1 MSIREQ
7 IANNIIDTLKAVV
20 DLPPTVITREP
31 FDVEKLAIT
40 QFPAMLVETGEELRE
55 SATMG
60 AGKRLATITYI
71 IRAFARGNELDTK
84 RNNLIETIEEALDSD
99 RYRGLSGTVLDTQ
112 IVRVEVIPRIAPLAE
127 VVVEVAVRYVFTR
140 GQA

>member
-99 RYRGLSGTVLDTQ
+99 RYRGLGGTVLDTQ